1 MLRGLFYLLSM
12 TGIPRIL
19 FRLMVDGRVPLRLK
33 LLLPA
38 AIAYII
44 LPFDLVPDFI
54 PWGIGRLDD
63 VLVLVL
69 AGLLLML
76 LAPREVL
83 MEISGSPQQEGTRHD
98 AGKGKRVIDGDYRR
112 LDDD

>member
-12 TGIPRIL
+12 TGIPRLI
-19 FRLMVDGRVPLRLK
+19 FRLMLDGRVPFRLK

-54 PWGIGRLDD
+54 PWGLGRFDD
-63 VLVLVL
+63 LLVLVV
-69 AGLLLML
+69 AGLMFMLM
-76 LAPREVL
+76 APREVL
-83 MEISGSPQQEGTRHD
+83 MEASGSPQQDDGTR
-98 AGKGKRVIDGDYRR
+98 ARR
-112 LDDD
+112 R

>member
-1 MLRGLFYLLSM
+1 MLRGLWYLLSM
-12 TGIPRIL
+12 TSIPRIIVM
-19 FRLMVDGRVPLRLK
+19 LMLDSRVPFRLK

-54 PWGIGRLDD
+54 PWLGRFDD
-63 VLVLVL
+63 LLALVL
-69 AGLLLML
+69 AGLMFML

-83 MEISGSPQQEGTRHD
+83 MEVSGSPQQEGTRHD
-98 AGKGKRVIDGDYRR
+98 AGKDKRVIDGEYRR
-112 LDDD
+112 LDE

>member
-12 TGIPRIL
+12 TGIPRII
-19 FRLMVDGRVPLRLK
+19 FRLMMDRRVPFRLK

-54 PWGIGRLDD
+54 PWGLGRFDD
-63 VLVLVL
+63 LLVLVL
-69 AGLLLML
+69 AGLMFML

-83 MEISGSPQQEGTRHD
+83 MEVSGSPQQDGTRHD
-98 AGKGKRVIDGDYRR
+98 AGKGKVIDGEYRR
-112 LDDD
+112 LDDE

>member
-1 MLRGLFYLLSM
+1 MLRGLWYLLSM
-12 TGIPRIL
+12 TSIPRII
-19 FRLMVDGRVPLRLK
+19 FMLMIDRRVPFRLK

-54 PWGIGRLDD
+54 PWGLGRLDD
-63 VLVLVL
+63 LIALVL
-69 AGLLLML
+69 AGLMLML

-83 MEISGSPQQEGTRHD
+83 MEAAGSPQQDGTRHD
-98 AGKGKRVIDGDYRR
+98 AGKGKRVIDGEYRR
-112 LDDD
+112 LDE